1 MKTKELRESTVDEL
15 KARKREMSQ
24 EALNLRIQQ
33 QSGQLENPSRLKHL
47 RKDVA
52 RIETVI
58 SERRVGIIVTPT
70 AQKKVTAVTKSAVK
84 KASAKKAT
92 AKKAAKATAIKE

>member
-58 SERRVGIIVTPT
+58 SERRVGIVVTTT
-70 AQKKVTAVTKSAVK
+70 APKKVATTKKTAATKAP
-84 KASAKKAT
+84 AKKAP
-92 AKKAAKATAIKE
+92 AKKVAKATATKE

>member
-15 KARKREMSQ
+15 KARKRELSQ
-24 EALNLRIQQ
+24 ESLHLRIQQ

-52 RIETVI
+52 RIETII
-58 SERRVGIIVTPT
+58 SDRRNGNT
-70 AQKKVTAVTKSAVK
+70 AAPVAVKVVAPSPAAKKVAAK
-84 KASAKKAT
+84 KTPAKKAV
-92 AKKAAKATAIKE
+92 KAATTKE